1 MNDINAFAAW
11 IGVFLGVLTG
21 AAAGLFFHE
30 ESWLGG
36 YVAWRRRLM
45 RLGHISFFGI
55 AALNLGFAV
64 TVHRLGWRAPAA
76 PAAALAAANFL
87 MPAVC
92 YLSVWRKPMRHLFFL
107 PVGCVLLA
115 VGGLLWMRLVN

>member
-1 MNDINAFAAW
+1 MYDLNALAAW
-11 IGVFLGVLTG
+11 IGVLLGFLTG
-21 AAAGLFFHE
+21 AVTGLYFQD

-36 YVAWRRRLM
+36 YASWRRRLM

-55 AALNLGFAV
+55 AAINLGYAL
-64 TVHRLGWRAPAA
+64 TLQRLGWRAPVVGSV
-76 PAAALAAANFL
+76 ALAAANFL

-92 YLSVWRKPMRHLFFL
+92 YLSVWRKPMRQLFFL

-115 VGGLLWMRLVN
+115 VGGLLWTRLLG